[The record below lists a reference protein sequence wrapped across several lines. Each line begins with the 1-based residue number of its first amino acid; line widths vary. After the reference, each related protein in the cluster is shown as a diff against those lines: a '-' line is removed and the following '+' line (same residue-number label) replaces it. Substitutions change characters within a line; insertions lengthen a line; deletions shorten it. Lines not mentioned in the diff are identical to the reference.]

1 MTSERADVLK
11 AAYEADLA
19 DFDLFAGIL
28 HPDVEFQ
35 TNWPGLAPAVYGVE
49 GVRRFV
55 EAFLEPW
62 ESVQFDVREVVEVDE
77 DTVFLAAHV
86 RGRGKGSGVDVEMDI
101 YDVLTF
107 RDGRLVLRRTWPDRA
122 PAIAALGI
130 DNGRSSGDGG

>member
-1 MTSERADVLK
+1 VTSERAEAVK

-19 DFDLFAGIL
+19 DFDLLAGIL
-28 HPDVEFQ
+28 HPEVEFQ

-49 GVRRFV
+49 GVRRFA
-55 EAFLEPW
+55 EGFLEPW
-62 ESVQFDVREVVEVDE
+62 EWVQFDVREVVEVDE
-77 DTVFLAAHV
+77 ETVFVAAHV
-86 RGRGKGSGVDVEMDI
+86 RGRGQGSGVEAEMDI

-130 DNGRSSGDGG
+130 DNSSVE